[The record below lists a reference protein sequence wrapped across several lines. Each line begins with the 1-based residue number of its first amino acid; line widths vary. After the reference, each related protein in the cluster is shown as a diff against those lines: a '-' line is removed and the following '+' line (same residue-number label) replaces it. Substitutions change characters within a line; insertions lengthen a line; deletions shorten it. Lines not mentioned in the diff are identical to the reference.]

1 MKKIQTLK
9 LIFIVFTLFIGVKA
23 EAQDKPEVV
32 ATIEDM
38 GEKEVSDQADIIT
51 YLSSTNDF
59 SKLVAAVKSAGLLET
74 LSGKG
79 PFTIFAPTNAA
90 FEKVDTE
97 KFENLLK
104 PENTAT
110 LKSIL
115 KYHVI
120 AGKLDATSVISAIE
134 KSEGKAQLK
143 TLGGQLLTAYLKD
156 GAVFISDVSGNSV
169 KVIDA
174 DIKQT
179 NGVIHIIDG
188 VFMPTK
194 SKKEY

>member
-59 SKLVAAVKSAGLLET
+59 SKLVAAVKSAG
-74 LSGKG
+74 
-79 PFTIFAPTNAA
+79 
-90 FEKVDTE
+90 